1 MVVAVAVAAA
11 AAAACAGAS
20 RSCLLLVLVNA
31 AAAVVVV
38 DTSSPSVLLP
48 RFAECTLPQLAAQAW
63 ALVKDLVLLGDPSRS
78 LPDPELTISEDRK
91 IAAEA

>member
-1 MVVAVAVAAA
+1 MVVAVAVAA

-38 DTSSPSVLLP
+38 DTSSLLP